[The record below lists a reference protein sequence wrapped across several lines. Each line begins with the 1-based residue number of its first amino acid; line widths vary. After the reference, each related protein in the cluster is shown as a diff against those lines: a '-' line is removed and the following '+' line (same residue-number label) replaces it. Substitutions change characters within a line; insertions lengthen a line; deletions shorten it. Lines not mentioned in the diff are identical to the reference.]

1 MNHQGSPLKQAK
13 WVSHSCCFPSGCLP
27 FSVLANAAGLL
38 SHRQE
43 KITNPVCGRWC
54 GSGTLGT
61 EPLCWKLFVLPG
73 SLAPAFPCALHPPS
87 LFHSPSL
94 PLPDPYAQNLRLISS
109 SAGQSPLC
117 ISLVFFSVHAKGV
130 VTLNYP
136 EVRVRRW
143 RACCV
148 TLYPLLVISVEWPD
162 RTASSAPRP
171 SMVSGF
177 MEVGWGVALFV
188 PERSFCCSLVS
199 RTLLRHALIS
209 AAWLTA
215 D

>member
-1 MNHQGSPLKQAK
+1 MLLGYSHTGKRKSLTQCVEGGVGQGL
-13 WVSHSCCFPSGCLP
+13 WVQSRSVENCLFCLGLWLQPS
-27 FSVLANAAGLL
+27 SVPY
-38 SHRQE
+38 
-43 KITNPVCGRWC
+43 T
-54 GSGTLGT
+54 
-61 EPLCWKLFVLPG
+61 
-73 SLAPAFPCALHPPS
+73 PPS

-117 ISLVFFSVHAKGV
+117 ISLVFFSVHANEF
-130 VTLNYP
+130 VTLNYR

-162 RTASSAPRP
+162 QTASSAPRP